1 MNPTTT
7 SNRLP
12 RQSVPAAKIDFLPED
27 RQWIA
32 ERIQE
37 VLVSGQL
44 TLGKYGAAFEE
55 KFASFCGAKHAVAV
69 NSGTAALEIIFRIL
83 DTEGKEVLVPANTN
97 YATVAAIVR
106 AGGIPVL
113 LDTDPESF
121 AIAPEEA
128 ERRLTPRTI
137 GMVVVHIGGVV
148 SRRMRELQELAKRRG
163 IWLVEDAA
171 HAHGSSYDGT
181 SAGSFG
187 IAGAFSFYPT
197 KVMTCGE
204 GGMVVTNDDTI
215 AKEARL
221 YRDQGKASFTQN
233 VHVRLGYNWRLSEPH
248 AIIGLCHLNR
258 LPDMILARRHIASL
272 YDDAL
277 EGWDSIT
284 PIKIPERGICNYYK
298 YLVLP
303 HGSLDRKALKA
314 TLRNQYGVSLSGE
327 VYEEPIQKQPVFERY
342 AHYPL
347 PVSED
352 ICARHLCLPVF
363 ASMTAEQAKQV
374 VSALRATLGQ

>member
-7 SNRLP
+7 SNRPP

-37 VLVSGQL
+37 VLASGQL

-55 KFASFCGAKHAVAV
+55 KFASFCGVKHAVAV

-97 YATVAAIVR
+97 YATVAAVVR

-121 AIAPEEA
+121 ATAPDEV
-128 ERRLTPRTI
+128 ERRLTPRTV

-148 SRRMRELQELAKRRG
+148 SRRMRELQELGKRRG

-204 GGMVVTNDDTI
+204 GGMIVTNDDSV
-215 AKEARL
+215 AKEAHL

-233 VHVRLGYNWRLSEPH
+233 VHIRLGYNWRLSEPH

-277 EGWDSIT
+277 KGWDSLT
-284 PIKIPERGICNYYK
+284 PIKIPESGICNYYK

-303 HGSLDRKALKA
+303 QDTLDRKALKA

-374 VSALRATLGQ
+374 ISALKATLSQ

>member
-1 MNPTTT
+1 MNSTT
-7 SNRLP
+7 SNPLP
-12 RQSVPAAKIDFLPED
+12 GPSVPAAKIDFLPED

-37 VLVSGQL
+37 VLTSGQL

-55 KFASFCGAKHAVAV
+55 KFASFCGVKHAVAV

-83 DTEGKEVLVPANTN
+83 ETEGKEVLVPANTN
-97 YATVAAIVR
+97 YATVAAVVR

-121 AIAPEEA
+121 AIAPEEV
-128 ERRLTPRTI
+128 ERRLTPGTV

-204 GGMVVTNDDTI
+204 GGMIVTNDDSI
-215 AKEARL
+215 AEEARL

-233 VHVRLGYNWRLSEPH
+233 VHIRLGYNWRLSEPH

-258 LPDMILARRHIASL
+258 LPDMILARRHIASF
-272 YDDAL
+272 YDEAL
-277 EGWDSIT
+277 KDWDSLT
-284 PIKIPERGICNYYK
+284 LIKIPEREICNYYK

-303 HGSLDRKALKA
+303 QHSLDRKALKT

-327 VYEEPIQKQPVFERY
+327 VYEEPIQRQPVFERY